1 MNFGESRSSQKQRV
15 RRSTAKAYGLGDLIL
30 GQSDQDRQMEG
41 HMADAPATR
50 ETISLDEGDVVVLL
64 PANLSPASIGILQTQ
79 LEKLAAGLSSR
90 SNENGQAYLR
100 GLAGLAAF
108 GAN

>member
-1 MNFGESRSSQKQRV
+1 M
-15 RRSTAKAYGLGDLIL
+15 RRSTAGAYGVCDLIL

-50 ETISLDEGDVVVLL
+50 ETIRLDEGDVVVLL
-64 PANLSPASIGILQTQ
+64 PANLSLESIGILQSQ
-79 LEKLAAGLSSR
+79 LEKLAVGLSSR
-90 SNENGQAYLR
+90 SNETGQSYLR

-108 GAN
+108 TAN